1 MSEKE
6 KILQEIDAKCDGFK
20 QEFRKQLNELENLR
34 KQVED
39 DE

>member
-6 KILQEIDAKCDGFK
+6 KILQKIETKCEKFK

-39 DE
+39 KE